1 MLCHLYSAVY
11 TAPKHTASTGSTVVS
26 TVATIEDPVQAVAQV
41 AQLQQ
46 EAAEGTLSVGGT
58 SVMSMSGA
66 QSLVSTGPAVASIT
80 PNIGSATANSVTTIT
95 LIGDSSS
102 SFDSTT
108 RVSVGGTIYTPAY
121 VLTATSLKL
130 NVSSIP
136 GAVSF
141 PVMLVGGSNSKTFY
155 QYNDTLTYVT
165 NCLPTSGVHTMP
177 KHKNDRVLS
186 QASKLAEMQVE
197 AQ

>member
-1 MLCHLYSAVY
+1 MFTARCTALHAAEH
-11 TAPKHTASTGSTVVS
+11 TAPTGSTVVS
-26 TVATIEDPVQAVAQV
+26 TVATIEDPVQAVTRV

-46 EAAEGTLSVGGT
+46 AASDGTLSVGGT
-58 SVMSMSGA
+58 SVMSMSQA
-66 QSLVSTGPAVASIT
+66 QSLVSTGAAVASIT
-80 PNIGSATANSVTTIT
+80 PNIGSATANSVTMVT

-102 SFDSTT
+102 SFDGTT
-108 RVSVGGTIYTPAY
+108 RVSVGGVILTPTSI
-121 VLTATSLKL
+121 LTTTSLKL
-130 NVSSIP
+130 NVSSVP
-136 GAVSF
+136 GAVGF

-165 NCLPTSGVHTMP
+165 NCLPTSGVHTLP
-177 KHKNDRVLS
+177 KHKNDCVLS